1 MNVFHRAAEIASG
14 RDEPVWRCLMIAGG
28 HRSLR
33 DGIPLLRDVI
43 PPLSFCENRAHRVTL
58 LLLLAA
64 MRDAG
69 DL

>member
-14 RDEPVWRCLMIAGG
+14 TDLPMWRCLVLAGG
-28 HRSLR
+28 AASTLR
-33 DGIPLLRDVI
+33 QVLH
-43 PPLSFCENRAHRVTL
+43 PLSFCENREHRVTF

-64 MRDAG
+64 MRDTG